1 MPDFEWVCA
10 TFLAAKDDWREFYIV
25 GHADH
30 YGGCG
35 RALDQRWGILQT
47 MFFGNQ
53 NGAGQ
58 FHRSAYTTGK
68 LRSIAHRFDSSQ
80 FQLRRCLTR
89 VGRRCAP
96 RSPAKPKRRA
106 RHARF
111 RYWDRRVPGQSFG
124 GAPLTMGHEIVGCD
138 SLLGGELINV
148 PPEAEFYQYDC
159 RDFNAM
165 AKVMRGCELVYHC
178 AATAYEGL
186 SVFSPAMVMDN
197 IVTGSVSVFSA
208 AIANGARRI
217 VLCSSMA
224 RYGTNEVPFLESYT
238 PRPQDPYGIAKV
250 AAEQALLNLAHVHGV
265 EYAIAVP
272 HNIIGARQKFDD
284 PYRNVASIM
293 ANLMLQG
300 RSPFIYGDG
309 EQTRCFSHVEDCLA
323 CLLAMGL
330 TERRRRRSREHR
342 PRRGVSFR
350 STNLFRKLKI
360 NHRPRQPGDPR
371 DGPASG
377 SQERSLLGNK
387 ARRPARISHH
397 PDAWT
402 RT

>member
-1 MPDFEWVCA
+1 MRVFVTGIA
-10 TFLAAKDDWREFYIV
+10 GFLGSHLAER
-25 GHADH
+25 
-30 YGGCG
+30 
-35 RALDQRWGILQT
+35 L
-47 MFFGNQ
+47 
-53 NGAGQ
+53 
-58 FHRSAYTTGK
+58 
-68 LRSIAHRFDSSQ
+68 
-80 FQLRRCLTR
+80 
-89 VGRRCAP
+89 
-96 RSPAKPKRRA
+96 
-106 RHARF
+106 
-111 RYWDRRVPGQSFG
+111 
-124 GAPLTMGHEIVGCD
+124 LTMGHEIVGCD

-165 AKVMRGCELVYHC
+165 AKVMQRCELVYHC

-224 RYGTNEVPFLESYT
+224 RYGTNEVPFLESYA

-250 AAEQALLNLAHVHGV
+250 AAEQALLNLAHVHGI

-300 RSPFIYGDG
+300 RRPFIYGDG
-309 EQTRCFSHVEDCLA
+309 EQRRCFSHVEDCIT

-330 TERRRRRSREHR
+330 TSS
-342 PRRGVSFR
+342 GVGEVVNIGPDEEFVSI
-350 STNLFRKLKI
+350 NQLFQKLKTI
-360 NHRPRQPGDPR
+360 TGAESQAIHVTDRPQEVKNAVCSASKARDLLGYRTTRTLDAGLNDIVDYIRTVGPRKFRYHPDIEIRNHRTPRTWT
-371 DGPASG
+371 
-377 SQERSLLGNK
+377 ERLM
-387 ARRPARISHH
+387 
-397 PDAWT
+397 
-402 RT
+402 